1 MDLLTIVESDENDYL
16 YKQKPMLLKNIAH
29 QFLKTLQKFDY
40 SLQSTD
46 HIWQVLFKNKA
57 KEWHYLH
64 ISKYRETYFISDI
77 IGEHGSLKVT
87 PSDKIEVAEP
97 NSFGQYQDI
106 NREEEFLENWSE
118 LLKNAFEWMVFV
130 EKDWVKANLSVQK
143 EFPLTE
149 RFGVLPKNIVQEHF
163 PKSFRLDTALGKTN
177 AQEFVQ
183 LVETGHFMDY
193 QLGHVETMTAAKFF
207 DYCKIAYIAGKR
219 PDKKID
225 MALSGKALYQIFADG
240 RHEGLLDI
248 DPHSET
254 EFSDWL
260 AGKHPKKTGGGHPW
274 EIKRGGSFT
283 QINLRVSRPDFYQKD
298 KFKIELSGHAT
309 NRLVETIK
317 MFMAI
322 YKAGLPIAID
332 EADSIRKRLL
342 LQDNIG
348 IIPAY
353 ASPSSA
359 DQHFMPEELV
369 FEVMYFEELSKYTK
383 ELLPF
388 IRWESLPILKLRNL

>member
-1 MDLLTIVESDENDYL
+1 MRLI
-16 YKQKPMLLKNIAH
+16 NIAH

-40 SLQSTD
+40 NLQSTD
-46 HIWQVLFKNKA
+46 HIWKVLFKNKV
-57 KEWHYLH
+57 ESWHYLH
-64 ISKYRETYFISDI
+64 ISKYRATYFISDI
-77 IGEHGSLKVT
+77 LGELGSLKVA
-87 PSDKIEVAEP
+87 SSEKIEVAET

-106 NREEEFLENWSE
+106 NRDEELLENWSE
-118 LLKNAFEWMVFV
+118 LLKNAFQWLIFI
-130 EKDWVKANLSVQK
+130 EKDWVKANLLVQK

-149 RFGVLPKNIVQEHF
+149 RFGVLPRNIVQEYF
-163 PKSFRLDTALGKTN
+163 PTSFRLDKALGNPQT
-177 AQEFVQ
+177 QEFVQ
-183 LVETGHFMDY
+183 LVESGHFMNY
-193 QLGHVETMTAAKFF
+193 QLGHVEKMTAAIFF
-207 DYCKIAYIAGKR
+207 DYCKVAYIAEKR
-219 PDKKID
+219 ADEKID
-225 MALSGKALYQIFADG
+225 IALSGKALYQIYADG

-248 DPHSET
+248 DPHSEV

-260 AGKHPKKTGGGHPW
+260 AGKHPKKTSGGHPW

-283 QINLRVSRPDFYQKD
+283 QINLRVSRPDFHQKD
-298 KFKIELSGHAT
+298 TFKMELSGFAA

-317 MFMAI
+317 MFLAI
-322 YKAGLPIAID
+322 YKAGLPIAIG

-353 ASPSSA
+353 ASSSSA

-369 FEVMYFEELSKYTK
+369 FEVMYFEELSKYTQ

-388 IRWESLPILKLRNL
+388 IRWESLPILKTSNLAC